1 MFSRLDDELLDHPK
15 LAAAGRELGRN
26 GRCLALGF
34 YTYALMWCNRHLSD
48 GLLPVEIVE
57 TFSGFVVDPLRVAE
71 ALQRAGLFDT
81 HERGYRI
88 HDYGEY
94 NPSASEIKAKRKYE
108 RNKKRA
114 QRAAMS
120 RGNGRA

>member
-1 MFSRLDDELLDHPK
+1 MFSRLEDELLDHPK

-71 ALQRAGLFDT
+71 ALQRAGLFDK
-81 HERGYRI
+81 HDRGYHI
-88 HDYGEY
+88 HDYGDY
-94 NPSASEIKAKRKYE
+94 NPKAADVK
-108 RNKKRA
+108 KKR
-114 QRAAMS
+114 QENRD
-120 RGNGRA
+120 RKRNGRVN